1 MSSLR
6 EGAGETNRA
15 LAAPGSSSG
24 RVAGDLCRDA
34 RAGLPERAA
43 TDPEWVVHLPFS
55 WLPAAA
61 LNPRMRLVRNER
73 YGYCAGIQKR

>member
-1 MSSLR
+1 M
-6 EGAGETNRA
+6 AGN
-15 LAAPGSSSG
+15 LF
-24 RVAGDLCRDA
+24 RDA
-34 RAGLPERAA
+34 RVGLAERAA